1 MAPRNAVRPRRASTP
16 VGESDSTRP
25 ASADASDRPTLVAP
39 TRPRIFTA
47 RWCSLGGLGTLV
59 GVPVRSSNRVGRR
72 GSRAWGW
79 SGAAFVAA
87 LVFALGT
94 AHAAPPPPP
103 PAPAKAAPAKPTP
116 APAKPPAT
124 TPAKPAATTPA
135 KPAATTPAKP
145 APTAPATA
153 PAGTKPA
160 ATTTT
165 PPAAG
170 KKSADPL
177 AGPADSSRQSE
188 IYGDRIDG
196 LSVEVDAL
204 KDKIFRS
211 RARLSLLRETVLKGV
226 LAGSRVVLAHRNLM
240 GSGFRLTRIVIIM
253 DGAQIYAKTDES
265 GGLDSEDELV
275 IYDGNLPPGPHNVTI
290 EMTYKGHGY
299 GVFAYL
305 SGYTFD
311 SRSSHSFTAPENGA
325 LKLTSVGFERGNMT
339 TEMRDRPSVSWQ
351 ELPLDAAGRPLPSAR
366 GRAKA
371 KEPTE

>member
-1 MAPRNAVRPRRASTP
+1 
-16 VGESDSTRP
+16 
-25 ASADASDRPTLVAP
+25 
-39 TRPRIFTA
+39 
-47 RWCSLGGLGTLV
+47 
-59 GVPVRSSNRVGRR
+59 
-72 GSRAWGW
+72 
-79 SGAAFVAA
+79 VAA
-87 LVFALGT
+87 LVFALGN

-103 PAPAKAAPAKPTP
+103 PTTAKPAPAKASPAPATTPAKP
-116 APAKPPAT
+116 AAT
-124 TPAKPAATTPA
+124 APAKPAATTPA
-135 KPAATTPAKP
+135 KPTPAPGTKP
-145 APTAPATA
+145 AATA

-160 ATTTT
+160 ATTPAPAAGTK
-165 PPAAG
+165 PPAAVPG
-170 KKSADPL
+170 SDTQ
-177 AGPADSSRQSE
+177 RQSE

-240 GSGFRLTRIVIIM
+240 GSGFRLTRMVIIM

-366 GRAKA
+366 ARAKA
-371 KEPTE
+371 KEATVKETVE